1 MTITEQYIVDTYSSM
16 FAGLNLMSK
25 IELLEKL
32 AHSLKQEQE
41 YKNEEFFSSFGAFVS
56 NKSAEDII
64 DDIKSN
70 RKFNRPEI
78 KL

>member
-16 FAGLNLMSK
+16 FSGLNLMSK

-41 YKNEEFFSSFGAFVS
+41 YKNEEFFSSFGAFGS
-56 NKSAEDII
+56 SKSAEDII
-64 DDIKSN
+64 NDIKAN
-70 RKFNRPEI
+70 RK
-78 KL
+78 LV